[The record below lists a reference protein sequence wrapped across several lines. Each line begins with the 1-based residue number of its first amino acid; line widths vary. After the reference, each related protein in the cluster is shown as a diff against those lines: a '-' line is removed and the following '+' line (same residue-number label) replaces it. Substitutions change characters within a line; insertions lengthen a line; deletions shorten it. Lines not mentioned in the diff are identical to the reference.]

1 MREFE
6 QAWTLLKS
14 LKEADAKMR
23 RTQHLANL
31 EMLRDLSR
39 LAPYRTGGIMDD
51 DNVMDAYSFSGGEEG
66 YFDVNDPMYQHHE
79 YVVADALRQMQGEIG
94 AQHTL
99 QQQLQELGMKDKAR
113 AKALGHMRHIGA
125 GERQQSGSRQN
136 QYPAEE
142 HPMYGL
148 VPEYPDQPS
157 GPMAEMDDPMM
168 ATGEMP
174 IPRGPLTEE
183 ENRKRLLDDMK
194 RDFMRPE
201 TMSHGM
207 NMAMLEMARRQNA

>member
-14 LKEADAKMR
+14 LKEADAKVR

-39 LAPYRTGGIMDD
+39 LAPYRTDGIMDD
-51 DNVMDAYSFSGGEEG
+51 DNVMDAYGFADG
-66 YFDVNDPMYQHHE
+66 FDINDPMHQHHE
-79 YVVADALRQMQGEIG
+79 YVIADALRQMQGEIG

-157 GPMAEMDDPMM
+157 GPMAEMDDPTM

-174 IPRGPLTEE
+174 MPRGPLTEE